1 MERRPSFA
9 CPRTGRSPSDHRV
22 PLAHAPTLAPAV
34 LETSNRSS
42 GSTCGAILVACA
54 PSRGEG
60 RPSCARATSNVTGRV
75 TCCAL
80 NSGSPPGTL
89 DVKTRSGAPTGRC
102 HDVRVRARRT
112 LSAPHARCKGP
123 TDLHGC
129 LRRNRAKPH
138 SAYPASSGIFAP
150 LARHEMRRLRPLA
163 TPHRA
168 RLQPERRGG
177 SIRRSEML
185 SPRSVRENHHQ
196 DSEKIESGATV
207 AAKNLGIYPGSPE
220 LGSWSLSAVREAA
233 DAAQVPPRD
242 PGLRESRSGSG
253 RLVPR
258 RTAGGPR
265 TRETALGDHPPPEA
279 SSSFR

>member
-1 MERRPSFA
+1 MSA
-9 CPRTGRSPSDHRV
+9 YALDAHSPHR
-22 PLAHAPTLAPAV
+22 TLAARGRRICTAV
-34 LETSNRSS
+34 CGGTVQNRIPPTRLERH
-42 GSTCGAILVACA
+42 L
-54 PSRGEG
+54 
-60 RPSCARATSNVTGRV
+60 RA
-75 TCCAL
+75 
-80 NSGSPPGTL
+80 
-89 DVKTRSGAPTGRC
+89 
-102 HDVRVRARRT
+102 
-112 LSAPHARCKGP
+112 
-123 TDLHGC
+123 
-129 LRRNRAKPH
+129 
-138 SAYPASSGIFAP
+138 

-253 RLVPR
+253 RLIPR